1 MMLNFLKAE
10 ANRTYTENG
19 AAAHMTTGSNCLNL
33 FATVGALRNST
44 KEEIVDR
51 FAKAYDENANLAM
64 KLLFYSR
71 DIRGGLGER
80 RVFRTIL
87 RWLATN
93 HSESVIKNLNY
104 IAEFG
109 RYDDLLE
116 LMNTPCEQEMLTL
129 IKAQFAEDQRLLGN
143 NGAVSLLGKWLP
155 SVNASN
161 AQTVNNAKKIARA
174 LGMKDAEY
182 RKALTAL
189 RARIKIIE
197 NSLREKDY
205 TFDYEAQPSRALL
218 KYRKAFYR
226 NDQERY
232 DAYLSRV
239 MEGKAYLNAENVSPY
254 ELVEPYLSWENWHS
268 NKSYM
273 KAMSEQE
280 KKVLNAT
287 WKSLPEFGR
296 KGNAL
301 AVIDTSGSMYSYGKP
316 MPASVALSLGLY
328 FAEHNKGHFKNH
340 FITFSE
346 RPQLVEL
353 KGNTFVDRLQYATSF
368 SECANTNLE
377 AVFDLILFAAARNR
391 VKQRDLPEALYI
403 ISDME
408 FDSCVENVSA
418 TVFENAKRKFAVY
431 GYTLPKVIFWNVMSR
446 NKQQPVT
453 MNEQGVALV
462 SGATPRLFSMALNGE
477 MSPYKLMMDI
487 LNGKRYEKIVA

>member
-1 MMLNFLKAE
+1 MSPRPCLVRFYVMRIDQDHWNYSINELIYPKEENMMLNFLKAE

-161 AQTVNNAKKIARA
+161 AQTVNNAKKIARV

-254 ELVEPYLSWENWHS
+254 ELVEPYLTIGSWYT

-273 KAMSEQE
+273 KAISEQE

-301 AVIDTSGSMYSYGKP
+301 AVIDTSGSMYDYGKP

-328 FAEHNKGHFKNH
+328 LAEHNKGVFKNH
-340 FITFSE
+340 FITFS
-346 RPQLVEL
+346 RTPQLVEV
-353 KGNTFVDRLQYATSF
+353 KGATFADRLQYVASF
-368 SECANTNLE
+368 SEVANTNLE

-391 VKQRDLPEALYI
+391 VKQKDLPELLYI

-408 FDSCVENVSA
+408 FDQCVENASA
-418 TVFENAKRKFAVY
+418 TIFENAKRKFAVY
-431 GYTLPKVIFWNVMSR
+431 GYKLPKVVFWNVMSR
-446 NKQQPVT
+446 NKQ
-453 MNEQGVALV
+453 
-462 SGATPRLFSMALNGE
+462 
-477 MSPYKLMMDI
+477 
-487 LNGKRYEKIVA
+487 